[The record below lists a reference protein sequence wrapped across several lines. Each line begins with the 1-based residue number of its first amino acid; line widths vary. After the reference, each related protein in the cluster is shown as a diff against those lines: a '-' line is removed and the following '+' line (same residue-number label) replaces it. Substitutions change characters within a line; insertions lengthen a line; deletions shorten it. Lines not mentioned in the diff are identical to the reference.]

1 MMDNRTEWVVY
12 EYTETVTFKLS
23 NGQLVDIRPGDH
35 ILLDNE
41 STDDEGY
48 RRIIAY
54 RRRMLH

>member
-1 MMDNRTEWVVY
+1 MDNRTEWVVY
-12 EYTETVTFKLS
+12 EYTETTTFKLS

>member
-1 MMDNRTEWVVY
+1 MDNRTEWVVY
-12 EYTETVTFKLS
+12 EYTETTTFKLS

-41 STDDEGY
+41 SMDDEGY